1 LSCQEQIVTF
11 IIYYYYTTIRG
22 QEMSSTVQ
30 ISLDNL
36 REVQLAKIQDLYP
49 EVPQGQTDAVK
60 FLLFDC
66 MEKRLKVKK

>member
-1 LSCQEQIVTF
+1 
-11 IIYYYYTTIRG
+11 
-22 QEMSSTVQ
+22 MSSTVQ

-49 EVPQGQTDAVK
+49 EIPKGQTDAVRS
-60 FLLFDC
+60 LLFDC